1 MTATPQTSALN
12 DELVTSY
19 GMLVEANRR
28 LQRTF
33 ERSLRDAHDLS
44 LVAFEALLR
53 LGRSRDHQMS
63 MSQLADQMV
72 LTSGGVTRLI
82 DRLEGA
88 GYVSRRPCVAD
99 RRVHWAQLT
108 DAGLAAI
115 EAATATHVADLE
127 VHFAAE
133 MSPAEMSTLTV
144 VCERLRNDC
153 G

>member
-12 DELVTSY
+12 DQLIASY

-33 ERSLRDAHDLS
+33 ERSLRDRHNLS

-53 LGRSRDHQMS
+53 LGRSEDHQMS

-82 DRLEGA
+82 DRLERA
-88 GYVSRRPCVAD
+88 GYVHRKPCVSD
-99 RRVHWAQLT
+99 RRVQWAQLT
-108 DAGLAAI
+108 DAGVAAI
-115 EAATATHVADLE
+115 ESAAATHVE
-127 VHFAAE
+127 SGVR
-133 MSPAEMSTLTV
+133 SPETV
-144 VCERLRNDC
+144 RTTFRQYPRHQS